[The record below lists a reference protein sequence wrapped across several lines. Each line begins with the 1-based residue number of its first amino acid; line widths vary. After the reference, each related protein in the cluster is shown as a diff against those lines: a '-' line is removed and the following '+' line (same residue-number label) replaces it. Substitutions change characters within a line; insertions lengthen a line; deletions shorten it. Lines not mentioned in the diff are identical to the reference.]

1 MLKSSSSYQL
11 FYCACPFSW
20 WFFELQK
27 RKLGIDVR
35 FQFKKLI
42 EVETATTNSII
53 DIIAVIENV
62 GILETFTGGS
72 NKQTI
77 YTKRDVFL
85 VDPSMVRVIFT
96 LWDDLA
102 REFNGNRIQVIAIK
116 NAIVTDYKGKK
127 ISAKES
133 TRVYINPRIPEKY
146 KIGTWYLARW
156 SIDPLWFRSL
166 SYHMLTCYYYYWTP
180 CITTKS
186 KVW

>member
-1 MLKSSSSYQL
+1 M
-11 FYCACPFSW
+11 
-20 WFFELQK
+20 
-27 RKLGIDVR
+27 
-35 FQFKKLI
+35 
-42 EVETATTNSII
+42 
-53 DIIAVIENV
+53 

-127 ISAKES
+127 NIGKRIDQSLHQS
-133 TRVYINPRIPEKY
+133 THTREIQNRNMV
-146 KIGTWYLARW
+146 
-156 SIDPLWFRSL
+156 S
-166 SYHMLTCYYYYWTP
+166 
-180 CITTKS
+180 S
-186 KVW
+186 KMEH